1 MQPQDLALQRSQMA
15 SDSIRSFFATTFD
28 FESPESIRFLEDN
41 FDYFLQGEEEGKGSS
56 GG

>member
-1 MQPQDLALQRSQMA
+1 MKPQDLALQRSQMA

-41 FDYFLQGEEEGKGSS
+41 FDYFLQGEEEDKGSS